1 MGGFDAACP
10 TRCQKRSRYVR
21 FPFLFLLFIAIP
33 LLEIAAFVVV
43 GREIGVLATLAM
55 VFVTAL
61 LGSIL
66 LRVQGFGLIKRIQ
79 AETDAGRV
87 PGREL
92 VHGAMIL
99 LAGLLLL
106 LPGFVTDALGFLLF
120 VPAVRDAAWNFLSK
134 RVLVKVDI
142 AGMAGRGGAYRR
154 DSRTIDLDEDE
165 FTRTSDPDSPWR
177 RIDPRK

>member
-1 MGGFDAACP
+1 
-10 TRCQKRSRYVR
+10 VR

-33 LLEIAAFVVV
+33 LLEIAAFVVI
-43 GREIGVLATLAM
+43 GGEIGVLATLAM

-79 AETDAGRV
+79 SETDAGRV

-120 VPAVRDAAWNFLSK
+120 VPAVRDAVWSFLSK

-142 AGMAGRGGAYRR
+142 AGMAARSGAYGR

-165 FTRTSDPDSPWR
+165 FTRTSDPESPWR
-177 RIDPRK
+177 RIDPHK